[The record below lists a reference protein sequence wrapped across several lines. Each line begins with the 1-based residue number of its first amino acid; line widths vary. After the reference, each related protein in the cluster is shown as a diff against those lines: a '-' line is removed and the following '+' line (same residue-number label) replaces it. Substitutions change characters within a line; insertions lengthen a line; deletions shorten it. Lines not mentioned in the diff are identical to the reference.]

1 MYHKSVSGVP
11 VTRSSRYSLIP
22 IMQHHQANQSFG
34 EIREVG
40 GLRTRGHVV
49 QSKTDTPLITVIT
62 VVLNNKLH
70 IEHAIL
76 SVIAQTYDNIEF
88 IIIDGGSTDGTL
100 EIIRKFEDRIHLWVS
115 ERDGG
120 IYEAMNKGLK
130 LASGDYV
137 GMLNSDDWLEP
148 HALQLIIKTFTPRID
163 FVYGDIH
170 VTDRQGNILGIK
182 SAEIPIE
189 ASLPYRMPFAHQGF
203 YARRTVIEQAGG
215 YKLEYRLSADLEL
228 ICRLVSLGFK
238 GTYIRSVI
246 ANFRQGGASGGIRTF
261 LETRRIATGYGM
273 GLLESWVRFT
283 VSIIKTELVKRLPPS
298 LTRTIRRMT
307 KSTFSYKAQPKKCL

>member
-1 MYHKSVSGVP
+1 MQYHE
-11 VTRSSRYSLIP
+11 
-22 IMQHHQANQSFG
+22 ANQPFG
-34 EIREVG
+34 GTAPVG

-49 QSKTDTPLITVIT
+49 QSKTDNPLITVVT

-70 IEHAIL
+70 IEQAVL
-76 SVIAQTYDNIEF
+76 SVLAQTYDNIEF

-100 EIIRKFEDRIHLWVS
+100 DIIRKFEDRIDLWVS

-130 LASGDYV
+130 LANGDYV

-148 HALQLIIKTFTPRID
+148 HALQLIITTFTSRID

-170 VTDRQGNILGIK
+170 VTDRQGTILGIK
-182 SAEIPIE
+182 SAERPIE

-203 YARRTVIEQAGG
+203 YARRAVIEQAGA
-215 YKLEYRLSADLEL
+215 YKSEYRLSADLEL
-228 ICRLVSLGFK
+228 ICRLVRLGFK
-238 GTYIRSVI
+238 GAYIPAVI

-261 LETRRIATGYGM
+261 LETRRIATEYGM

-283 VSIIKTELVKRLPPS
+283 VSMIKTELVRHLPSS
-298 LTRTIRRMT
+298 LTRTIRRMS
-307 KSTFSYKAQPKKCL
+307 KSTFSYSVPPKNTCL